1 MSRCANLRIHS
12 MAKLF
17 LSIYESQYFENCSKS
32 ICEFVPTDSDTNIWT
47 LFVAILFI
55 LKSLYQSSVF
65 TLNPNDSKIFTYRKI
80 RKINRKFR
88 DYQFP
93 FEQIFGFE
101 ELLVTSFRNVVIL
114 WYKHVSCFLFQ
125 LDYPQ
130 LLKFRIVSW
139 QSRNCPLTMTYIVSF
154 CVLISAGLTYYT
166 ST

>member
-12 MAKLF
+12 MTKLF
-17 LSIYESQYFENCSKS
+17 LSIYESQHFENCSKS
-32 ICEFVPTDSDTNIWT
+32 ICEFVPTDSDTKIWT

-55 LKSLYQSSVF
+55 FKSLYQSSF
-65 TLNPNDSKIFTYRKI
+65 EFEWLEDIHLSKDTKDKQEIPGL
-80 RKINRKFR
+80 
-88 DYQFP
+88 YQFP

-130 LLKFRIVSW
+130 LLKFRIVFW
-139 QSRNCPLTMTYIVSF
+139 QSRNCPLTIHT
-154 CVLISAGLTYYT
+154 
-166 ST
+166 